1 MQAAEALVARGNKT
15 ALVRTSD
22 GGCAMAAKNGAAVIR
37 PVAVEVVD
45 KTGGGDAFAGAL
57 AVALIEKQEALD
69 AARFAVA
76 AAHVSVTRYGA
87 QPSFPARGEL
97 EQMLARIT
105 YQEKKRNHKEH
116 KDHKV

>member
-1 MQAAEALVARGNKT
+1 
-15 ALVRTSD
+15 
-22 GGCAMAAKNGAAVIR
+22 MAGENGAASIR

-57 AVALIEKQEALD
+57 AMALIDNREALD

-87 QPSFPARGEL
+87 QPSFPDRGQL
-97 EQMLARIT
+97 EQMLARLT
-105 YQEKKRNHKEH
+105 ESGKDESGKMKSNCKENVAREKF
-116 KDHKV
+116 